1 MGRVPIRAA
10 AVKERWVE
18 RLRFRRETGSIHVS
32 LWRFIDRFV
41 GPEERHIV
49 SLGEGD
55 TPLVPSVRIGP
66 ALGLKRLHFKLDS
79 MLPTGSYKDRW
90 ACAAVS
96 WMRQN
101 GQTTAVG
108 TSSGNA
114 GAALSAYC
122 ARAGLRCELA
132 IVTEAPEGKLIQMLA
147 HGAHLTR
154 IVDFGS
160 DPEVNERVAAGLA
173 RQAERPEVLLAISA
187 YRFNPEAMGAVQS
200 IGYEL
205 AEQLDGRVGHVFCQ
219 TGGGGLALAVCRAFE
234 QMHASG
240 EIDSVPR
247 VHCVQPAGCPTT
259 AGPIREGLDHAV
271 PCQSTTTVSGLQMGS
286 INDGH
291 DVVRAVR
298 ACGGSGQLP
307 TDEEVYLAQRR
318 LAAEEGI
325 FAEPAGATATAGVA
339 RAVDEGLLGAEDVV
353 VALVTGVGFKDP
365 ASVEGMIAERQV
377 ALMTIDEWEAE
388 HL

>member
-1 MGRVPIRAA
+1 M
-10 AVKERWVE
+10 
-18 RLRFRRETGSIHVS
+18 S
-32 LWRFIDRFV
+32 LWRFKDRFG
-41 GPEERHIV
+41 GPDDRHIV

-66 ALGLKRLHFKLDS
+66 ALGLKHLYFKLDS
-79 MLPTGSYKDRW
+79 LLPTGSYKDRW

-96 WMRQN
+96 WMRQT
-101 GQTTAVG
+101 GRTTSVG

-114 GAALSAYC
+114 GAAMSAYC

-132 IVTEAPEGKLIQMLA
+132 IVDTAPAGKLTQMLA

-154 IVDFGS
+154 ITGFGR
-160 DPEVNERVAAGLA
+160 DPDVNERVAAGLA
-173 RQAERPEVLLAISA
+173 RRAERPDVFLAISA
-187 YRFNPEAMGAVQS
+187 YRFNPEAMAAVQS
-200 IGYEL
+200 LGYEL
-205 AEQLDGRVGHVFCQ
+205 ADQLDGRIDHVFCQ

-234 QMHASG
+234 QMRSAG
-240 EIDSVPR
+240 QLDVLPK
-247 VHCVQPAGCPTT
+247 VHCVQPVGCPTT

-271 PCQSTTTVSGLQMGS
+271 PCQATTTVSGLQMGS

-291 DVVRAVR
+291 DVVRVVQ

-318 LAAEEGI
+318 LAVEEGI

-339 RAVDEGLLGAEDVV
+339 RAVAEGIIGPDDVV
-353 VALVTGVGFKDP
+353 VSLVTGIGFKDP
-365 ASVEGMIAERQV
+365 TSAEQMTAQRDI
-377 ALMTIDEWEAE
+377 ALMTIEEWEFRPT
-388 HL
+388 